1 MPVWAWVLISVV
13 VVALVLLVAW
23 QLVNQQRTRRLREQ
37 FGPEYE
43 RTVTAAESRRDA
55 EAELAAREERR
66 QQFDLRLLSLEE
78 RTRYSEEWQAVQAQ
92 FVDDPAGAVVRADS
106 LIQSVM
112 ADRGYPVDEFEQRAA
127 DLSVDHPR
135 VVENYRTGH
144 RLFERT
150 AAGQG
155 STEDLRQAMR
165 AYRALF
171 NELVEDDAPT
181 TRSPTSRRRERNGK
195 KPRPSRKLRRCDDER

>member
-66 QQFDLRLLSLEE
+66 QQFDLRPLSLEE

-112 ADRGYPVDEFEQRAA
+112 ADRGYPIDEFEQRAA

-135 VVENYRTGH
+135 VVENYRTGR
-144 RLFERT
+144 RLFERS
-150 AAGQG
+150 AAAQG
-155 STEDLRQAMR
+155 STEDLRHAMR
-165 AYRALF
+165 AYRAMF
-171 NELVEDDAPT
+171 NELVEEDDDSVTDQPLA
-181 TRSPTSRRRERNGK
+181 RAQR
-195 KPRPSRKLRRCDDER
+195 DETPALSQTEAV